1 MEAQIRHF
9 KLLNGDDVIAFLT
22 TNNSDNYII
31 EEPLLLVQ
39 NMTGNYHFTKWFP
52 LSPQKSFKLYKT
64 RVMQHVPVYEDI
76 SEAYIKYLMNHRQS
90 DEGPKVQTY
99 KELLTELI
107 QQEREYRDAE
117 LEEQEYDLITA
128 TPEDKKILH

>member
-39 NMTGNYHFTKWFP
+39 NMTGN
-52 LSPQKSFKLYKT
+52 
-64 RVMQHVPVYEDI
+64 
-76 SEAYIKYLMNHRQS
+76 
-90 DEGPKVQTY
+90 
-99 KELLTELI
+99 
-107 QQEREYRDAE
+107 
-117 LEEQEYDLITA
+117 
-128 TPEDKKILH
+128 